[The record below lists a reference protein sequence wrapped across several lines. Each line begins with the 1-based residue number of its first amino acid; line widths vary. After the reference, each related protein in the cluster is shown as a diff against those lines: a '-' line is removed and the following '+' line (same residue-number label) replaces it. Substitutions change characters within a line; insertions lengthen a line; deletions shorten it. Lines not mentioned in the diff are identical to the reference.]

1 MRIAIALL
9 AVLAMACVAQAGTV
23 TQTVLIDFGEP
34 ALVDGNANPTYL
46 PAPSPPFNNME
57 TEDTVALI
65 DTTGAASGITATTT
79 GFKTDGQGGMDA
91 NNLYVYEA
99 QKDYVG
105 CAEDQ
110 PSSVTLTG
118 LTEAEYTI
126 VVFGSRDTGAWGAPL
141 FRSGK
146 FSVDGW
152 ANHAVQ
158 DHLGNT
164 TNKLVFSDVAPVG
177 GTITLDI
184 LGSERDLLN
193 GVSFNYAYINVMEI
207 LVPEPATMSL
217 LALGGVLAIRRRRR

>member
-9 AVLAMACVAQAGTV
+9 AILAMACVAQAGEV
-23 TQTVLIDFGEP
+23 TETILIDFGEP
-34 ALVDGNANPTYL
+34 ELVDGNANLTYL
-46 PAPSPPFNNME
+46 PAPEPPWNNM
-57 TEDTVALI
+57 DGNSALAL
-65 DTTGAASGITATTT
+65 DNTAGNPTGITATTT
-79 GFKTDGQGGMDA
+79 GFATDGVGGVDA
-91 NNLYVYEA
+91 NNLYVHEA
-99 QKDYVG
+99 QYDYVG

-126 VVFGSRDTGAWGAPL
+126 VVFGSRSTNAWGAPS

-158 DHLGNT
+158 DHMANT
-164 TNKLVFSDVAPVG
+164 TEKLIFSDVAPVG
-177 GTITLDI
+177 GTITLDV

-193 GVSFNYAYINVMEI
+193 GVSFNYAYLNVMEI